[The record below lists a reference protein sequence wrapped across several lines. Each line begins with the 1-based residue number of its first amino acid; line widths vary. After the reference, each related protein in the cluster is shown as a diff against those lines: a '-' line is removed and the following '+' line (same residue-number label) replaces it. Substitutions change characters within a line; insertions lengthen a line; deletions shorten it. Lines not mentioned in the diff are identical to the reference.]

1 MLQGHEVPRLL
12 PRPLRVQPLKESLPV
27 GDYTIARLGYLRSG
41 KPEDAVTPSP
51 TPKAAAKGY
60 SKPVPAAPAPEASPL
75 GSPVSAPPPGT
86 VEVKEEAK
94 AEEAGVDVRDMTRCY
109 SGLHFMSTEAL
120 DAALQETQQVSD
132 QEQTKMR
139 PEAVFLV

>member
-1 MLQGHEVPRLL
+1 MR
-12 PRPLRVQPLKESLPV
+12 
-27 GDYTIARLGYLRSG
+27 GDYTISRLGYVRSG
-41 KPEDAVTPSP
+41 KPEDATTPSA

-60 SKPVPAAPAPEASPL
+60 SKPKAVPVAPAPAPEPVRSPL
-75 GSPVSAPPPGT
+75 GSPVAAPPPGT
-86 VEVKEEAK
+86 VEVKEESK
-94 AEEAGVDVRDMTRCY
+94 PEEAGVDVRDMTRCY

-139 PEAVFLV
+139 RGAVDRWT